1 MRHLILIL
9 VALAGL
15 NANAD
20 WQETHDRVMGSSYET
35 RELAPILET
44 PAYQPPA
51 PMPQPYQSDSDWH
64 REWQQI
70 DRETQPRR

>member
-1 MRHLILIL
+1 MRHLVLIF

-20 WQETHDRVMGSSYET
+20 WQETHDKVMGSSSET
-35 RELAPILET
+35 QLAPILET
-44 PAYQPPA
+44 PTYQPPA
-51 PMPQPYQSDSDWH
+51 PMPQPYQSDADWN
-64 REWQQI
+64 RSMEQM